1 VVPETDHS
9 VRRMNVEPMFM
20 TVPEVADLLRTSP
33 KAIYTMIERG
43 QLDGVRRLGRRV
55 LIRRDLL
62 LDSLLDHNCAS
73 SLEKKR

>member
-1 VVPETDHS
+1 MSGES
-9 VRRMNVEPMFM
+9 MFM
-20 TVPEVADLLRTSP
+20 TVPEVADLLRTSV

-43 QLDGVRRLGRRV
+43 QLEGVCRLRRRV

-62 LDSLLDHNCAS
+62 LSSIDHNCAS

>member
-1 VVPETDHS
+1 MVPAS
-9 VRRMNVEPMFM
+9 GRFGGRMSGEPMFL

-43 QLDGVRRLGRRV
+43 QLEGVRRLGRRV

-62 LDSLLDHNCAS
+62 LDSLDQTCTP
-73 SLEKKR
+73 SLETKR

>member
-1 VVPETDHS
+1 MTG
-9 VRRMNVEPMFM
+9 EPMFL
-20 TVPEVADLLRTSP
+20 TVPEVAALLRTSA

-62 LDSLLDHNCAS
+62 LDSLDHACTPS
-73 SLEKKR
+73 QEKKR

>member
-1 VVPETDHS
+1 
-9 VRRMNVEPMFM
+9 MNGEPMFL
-20 TVPEVADLLRTSP
+20 TVPEVADLLRTST

-62 LDSLLDHNCAS
+62 LDSLDHNGAS
-73 SLEKKR
+73 SAKETKR

>member
-1 VVPETDHS
+1 MTG
-9 VRRMNVEPMFM
+9 EPMFL
-20 TVPEVADLLRTSP
+20 TVAEVADLP

-62 LDSLLDHNCAS
+62 LDSLDQTCTP
-73 SLEKKR
+73 SLETKR